1 MSTTSRKSW
10 RRFIW
15 PQGLTGQII
24 ILIILTILISQI
36 INIILVAGERADAF
50 RRGAA
55 GPLIGQIIIAAELL
69 QNTDEATEQRLLAA
83 LSSSERRLTIDAK
96 PLARVTNS
104 SAFTRRLET
113 RLQRESGLTARIEAR
128 FVEKRFQ
135 QNSEDS
141 EARNELRREVR
152 REIRRQQR
160 NERSQ
165 TNNQSRIRP
174 LQVDRFIVSLELSK
188 DRWLN
193 TVLRLPGRDL
203 EWLRTSLFYNLALA
217 LILCGIAIWFL
228 RRVTRPVKDLTIAA
242 DALGRGEDVPLLAE
256 TGPLEIRRA
265 TSAFNAMQDRL
276 TRFVKD
282 RTQMLAAISH
292 DLRTPI
298 TSLRLRAELLDDET
312 ARDNMIRTLD
322 EMQTM
327 TEGVQ
332 AFARDDAASEPISD
346 VDILDLLEECA
357 SIFRAQG
364 GQIDLTVNAT
374 PKPLLRGRP
383 MSLKR
388 AINNLLE
395 NAIVYGKRAEISI
408 DSNQK
413 SVIVKIRDFGP
424 GIPPDR
430 MEEMF
435 KPFARLESSRSRETG
450 GTGLGLSIA
459 RSIIHGHGGEI
470 SLQNA
475 SEDGLIVTIDLP
487 SAQ

>member
-1 MSTTSRKSW
+1 MSATSGKSW
-10 RRFIW
+10 LRFIW
-15 PQGLTGQII
+15 PRGLTGQII
-24 ILIILTILISQI
+24 ILIILTIFISQI

-69 QNTDEATEQRLLAA
+69 QNTDEATEQRLLSA
-83 LSSSERRLTIDAK
+83 LSSSERRLTIDPQ
-96 PLARVTNS
+96 PLAQVTDS
-104 SAFTRRLET
+104 STFTKRLET
-113 RLQRESGLTARIEAR
+113 RLQRESGLTARIQAR
-128 FVEKRFQ
+128 FVERRFQ
-135 QNSEDS
+135 RDS
-141 EARNELRREVR
+141 EESEAKSEVRREVR
-152 REIRRQQR
+152 REIRRLQR
-160 NERSQ
+160 NQRSRPD
-165 TNNQSRIRP
+165 NQDRLRP

-188 DRWLN
+188 GRWLN

-203 EWLRTSLFYNLALA
+203 EWLRTSLLYNIALA

-228 RRVTRPVKDLTIAA
+228 RRVTRPMKDLTIAA

-327 TEGVQ
+327 TESVQ
-332 AFARDDAASEPISD
+332 AFARDDAAGEPISD
-346 VDILDLLEECA
+346 VDILMLLEECA

-364 GQIDLTVNAT
+364 GQIDLMVNT
-374 PKPLLRGRP
+374 TQNPLLRGRP

-408 DSNQK
+408 ACNQE
-413 SVIVKIRDFGP
+413 SAVVKIRDFGP
-424 GIPPDR
+424 GIPQDR

-475 SEDGLIVTIDLP
+475 SEGGLIVTIDLP